1 MVYIH
6 ELRIPM
12 RFIVLVLLT
21 ASPAALAIPTQ
32 MGHQGRVLDADGL
45 PADGPHTLDFHLYDA
60 AEDGTMVWSEVH
72 DVELINGY
80 YSLVLG
86 ADELDNP
93 LDDSLLR
100 DNELHLE
107 LTVDDD
113 VPLSPRQ
120 ALNAVPYAR
129 IATSATNVS
138 GGTVDASEI
147 RVGGSVV
154 VDSSG
159 GWVGAT
165 PSVSWSDLSDVPE
178 DVDTVLSED
187 EVDAFCS
194 DNGYALSTD
203 LASVATSGSWSDL
216 SGVPDDVD
224 TVLSEDDVDAFCA
237 DNGYALSTD
246 LAAVATSGSWDDL
259 ADVPEAA
266 GLTGVHAEHFTE
278 SGSFVVPDG
287 ITSLIV
293 YVTGGGGGGSNG
305 AATALEL
312 GGHSHGVGEHSH
324 EGGTHTHG
332 IGDHAH
338 QDGTEC
344 VTTSGSSYSGYYC
357 SAYGPHMTSAS
368 SGSTGTV
375 DDGSTGPT
383 GLTTNEASG
392 GSGSINTAGGDGGS
406 GGGISAIF
414 AVLGDTVCEVVIGS
428 GGDPHPG
435 GAGSST
441 TVTCDDQSVECG
453 GGAAGNANGVNG
465 DDGLCTVSGGTR
477 LNEYKASRLAPGGG
491 GSGGNGSGAATGQVG
506 TITIRY

>member
-1 MVYIH
+1 MLLLPVYIFLGIAH
-6 ELRIPM
+6 A
-12 RFIVLVLLT
+12 V
-21 ASPAALAIPTQ
+21 PTQ

-45 PADGPHTLDFHLYDA
+45 PAEGLHTLDFHLYDA
-60 AEDGTMVWSEVH
+60 AEDGTMVWSELY
-72 DVELINGY
+72 DVDLINGY

-107 LTVDDD
+107 LTVGDDE
-113 VPLSPRQ
+113 PLSPRQ

-129 IATSATNVS
+129 IAASATNVS

-147 RVGGSVV
+147 SVGGSVV

-165 PSVSWSDLSDVPE
+165 PSVSWFDLSDVPD

-187 EVDAFCS
+187 EVDAYCD
-194 DNGYALSTD
+194 DNGYAMAAD
-203 LASVATSGSWSDL
+203 LASVATSGSW
-216 SGVPDDVD
+216 
-224 TVLSEDDVDAFCA
+224 
-237 DNGYALSTD
+237 
-246 LAAVATSGSWDDL
+246 DDL
-259 ADVPEAA
+259 TDVPSA
-266 GLTGVHAEHFTE
+266 GIAGIHAEHFTE
-278 SGSFVVPDG
+278 SGTFDVPEG
-287 ITSLIV
+287 ITSIIV

-305 AATALEL
+305 EATTLEMD
-312 GGHSHGVGEHSH
+312 GHSHGVSEHSH

-344 VTTSGSSYSGYYC
+344 VVTSGSSYSGYYC
-357 SAYGPHMTSAS
+357 SAYGPHYTEAS

-375 DDGSTGPT
+375 DDGATGLT
-383 GLTTNEASG
+383 GLTTNEG
-392 GSGSINTAGGDGGS
+392 GGGGGSINTAGGDGGS
-406 GGGISAIF
+406 GGGMSAILTVTGG
-414 AVLGDTVCEVVIGS
+414 AVCDVVIGS
-428 GGDPHPG
+428 GGDVA
-435 GAGSST
+435 GAGSSS

-453 GGAAGNANGVNG
+453 GGAAGNANGLNG
-465 DDGLCTVSGGTR
+465 DDGLCTIPGGTR

-491 GSGGNGSGAATGQVG
+491 GSGGNGSDAATGQVG
-506 TITIRY
+506 TVTIRY